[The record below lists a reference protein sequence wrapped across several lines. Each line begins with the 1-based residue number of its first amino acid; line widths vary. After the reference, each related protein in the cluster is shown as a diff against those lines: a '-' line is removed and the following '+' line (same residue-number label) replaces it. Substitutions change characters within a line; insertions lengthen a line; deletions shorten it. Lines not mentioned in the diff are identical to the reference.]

1 MDNKMFCFQCE
12 QAAHCTGCTGSAGVC
27 GKSAETANLQDE
39 LTGALIG
46 LARAA
51 DGSPGVNEGT
61 WSLIIEALFTT
72 LTNVNFDAAAIR
84 DVTARVKAEKS
95 RLVPD
100 CASCM
105 SPCGHNN
112 DYDVSRLWTADEDI
126 RSLKSLILFG
136 IRGMAAYA
144 YHAMVLGYTDGEVN
158 RFFAKALFA
167 IGEDWGMDDLLP
179 LVLEVG
185 EKNYRCMALLDK
197 ANTAVSESQTAYD
210 NAQQNVQ
217 DAQSKVDDA
226 YASDPATNAAQSEL
240 DAAQSAK
247 KDAAQAAL
255 AEVNATLKTAETAL
269 ATAKSDAESAQD
281 AYDKAHKVVTP
292 SKDTTITVD
301 TPDSAN
307 RANRAA
313 VKTSTQAKLGDT
325 GVDVMETA
333 VFTIMAA
340 GTAGATLML
349 KRRGDGRYGLM
360 ARHAK

>member
-1 MDNKMFCFQCE
+1 MENMENPKKL
-12 QAAHCTGCTGSAGVC
+12 AVATIAG
-27 GKSAETANLQDE
+27 
-39 LTGALIG
+39 LTEVA
-46 LARAA
+46 
-51 DGSPGVNEGT
+51 
-61 WSLIIEALFTT
+61 
-72 LTNVNFDAAAIR
+72 
-84 DVTARVKAEKS
+84 
-95 RLVPD
+95 
-100 CASCM
+100 
-105 SPCGHNN
+105 
-112 DYDVSRLWTADEDI
+112 
-126 RSLKSLILFG
+126 
-136 IRGMAAYA
+136 GMAAP
-144 YHAMVLGYTDGEVN
+144 AMADETAADP
-158 RFFAKALFA
+158 
-167 IGEDWGMDDLLP
+167 M
-179 LVLEVG
+179 VG
-185 EKNYRCMALLDK
+185 QTQSADPTKDALDK

-226 YASDPATNAAQSEL
+226 YASDPATNAAQSKL
-240 DAAQSAK
+240 DADQSAADAQADV
-247 KDAAQAAL
+247 DAAQAAL

-301 TPDSAN
+301 TPNSAN
-307 RANRAA
+307 SANRAA

>member
-1 MDNKMFCFQCE
+1 MEKME
-12 QAAHCTGCTGSAGVC
+12 SMENPKKLAVTTIAG
-27 GKSAETANLQDE
+27 
-39 LTGALIG
+39 LTEVA
-46 LARAA
+46 
-51 DGSPGVNEGT
+51 
-61 WSLIIEALFTT
+61 
-72 LTNVNFDAAAIR
+72 
-84 DVTARVKAEKS
+84 
-95 RLVPD
+95 
-100 CASCM
+100 
-105 SPCGHNN
+105 
-112 DYDVSRLWTADEDI
+112 
-126 RSLKSLILFG
+126 
-136 IRGMAAYA
+136 GMAAP
-144 YHAMVLGYTDGEVN
+144 AMADETAADP
-158 RFFAKALFA
+158 
-167 IGEDWGMDDLLP
+167 M
-179 LVLEVG
+179 VG
-185 EKNYRCMALLDK
+185 QTQSADPTKDALDK

-240 DAAQSAK
+240 
-247 KDAAQAAL
+247 DAAQAAL

-307 RANRAA
+307 SANSANRAA

>member
-1 MDNKMFCFQCE
+1 MEKME
-12 QAAHCTGCTGSAGVC
+12 NMENPKKLAVATIAG
-27 GKSAETANLQDE
+27 
-39 LTGALIG
+39 LTEVA
-46 LARAA
+46 
-51 DGSPGVNEGT
+51 
-61 WSLIIEALFTT
+61 
-72 LTNVNFDAAAIR
+72 
-84 DVTARVKAEKS
+84 
-95 RLVPD
+95 
-100 CASCM
+100 
-105 SPCGHNN
+105 
-112 DYDVSRLWTADEDI
+112 
-126 RSLKSLILFG
+126 
-136 IRGMAAYA
+136 GMAAP
-144 YHAMVLGYTDGEVN
+144 AMADETAADP
-158 RFFAKALFA
+158 
-167 IGEDWGMDDLLP
+167 M
-179 LVLEVG
+179 VG
-185 EKNYRCMALLDK
+185 QTQSADPTKDALDK

-240 DAAQSAK
+240 
-247 KDAAQAAL
+247 DAAQAAL

-307 RANRAA
+307 RAA

>member
-1 MDNKMFCFQCE
+1 MEKME
-12 QAAHCTGCTGSAGVC
+12 NMENPKKLAVATIAG
-27 GKSAETANLQDE
+27 
-39 LTGALIG
+39 LTEVA
-46 LARAA
+46 
-51 DGSPGVNEGT
+51 
-61 WSLIIEALFTT
+61 
-72 LTNVNFDAAAIR
+72 
-84 DVTARVKAEKS
+84 
-95 RLVPD
+95 
-100 CASCM
+100 
-105 SPCGHNN
+105 
-112 DYDVSRLWTADEDI
+112 
-126 RSLKSLILFG
+126 
-136 IRGMAAYA
+136 GMAAP
-144 YHAMVLGYTDGEVN
+144 AMADETAADP
-158 RFFAKALFA
+158 
-167 IGEDWGMDDLLP
+167 M
-179 LVLEVG
+179 VG
-185 EKNYRCMALLDK
+185 QTQSADPTKDALDK

-240 DAAQSAK
+240 
-247 KDAAQAAL
+247 DAAQAAL

-307 RANRAA
+307 SANSANRAA

>member
-1 MDNKMFCFQCE
+1 MEKME
-12 QAAHCTGCTGSAGVC
+12 NMENPKKLAVATIAG
-27 GKSAETANLQDE
+27 
-39 LTGALIG
+39 LTEVA
-46 LARAA
+46 
-51 DGSPGVNEGT
+51 
-61 WSLIIEALFTT
+61 
-72 LTNVNFDAAAIR
+72 
-84 DVTARVKAEKS
+84 
-95 RLVPD
+95 
-100 CASCM
+100 
-105 SPCGHNN
+105 
-112 DYDVSRLWTADEDI
+112 
-126 RSLKSLILFG
+126 
-136 IRGMAAYA
+136 GMAAP
-144 YHAMVLGYTDGEVN
+144 AMADETAADP
-158 RFFAKALFA
+158 
-167 IGEDWGMDDLLP
+167 M
-179 LVLEVG
+179 VG
-185 EKNYRCMALLDK
+185 QTQSADPTKDALDK

-247 KDAAQAAL
+247 K
-255 AEVNATLKTAETAL
+255 EVNATLKTAETAL

-301 TPDSAN
+301 TPDSANSAN

>member
-1 MDNKMFCFQCE
+1 MEKME
-12 QAAHCTGCTGSAGVC
+12 NMENPKKLAVATIAG
-27 GKSAETANLQDE
+27 
-39 LTGALIG
+39 LTEVA
-46 LARAA
+46 
-51 DGSPGVNEGT
+51 
-61 WSLIIEALFTT
+61 
-72 LTNVNFDAAAIR
+72 
-84 DVTARVKAEKS
+84 
-95 RLVPD
+95 
-100 CASCM
+100 
-105 SPCGHNN
+105 
-112 DYDVSRLWTADEDI
+112 
-126 RSLKSLILFG
+126 
-136 IRGMAAYA
+136 GMAAP
-144 YHAMVLGYTDGEVN
+144 AMADETAAD
-158 RFFAKALFA
+158 
-167 IGEDWGMDDLLP
+167 P
-179 LVLEVG
+179 TVG
-185 EKNYRCMALLDK
+185 QTQSADPTKDALDK

-240 DAAQSAK
+240 
-247 KDAAQAAL
+247 DAAQAAL

-307 RANRAA
+307 SANRAA

-349 KRRGDGRYGLM
+349 KRRGDGRYDLM

>member
-1 MDNKMFCFQCE
+1 MENMENPKKL
-12 QAAHCTGCTGSAGVC
+12 AVATIAG
-27 GKSAETANLQDE
+27 
-39 LTGALIG
+39 LTEVA
-46 LARAA
+46 
-51 DGSPGVNEGT
+51 
-61 WSLIIEALFTT
+61 
-72 LTNVNFDAAAIR
+72 
-84 DVTARVKAEKS
+84 
-95 RLVPD
+95 
-100 CASCM
+100 
-105 SPCGHNN
+105 
-112 DYDVSRLWTADEDI
+112 
-126 RSLKSLILFG
+126 
-136 IRGMAAYA
+136 GMAAP
-144 YHAMVLGYTDGEVN
+144 AMADETAAD
-158 RFFAKALFA
+158 
-167 IGEDWGMDDLLP
+167 P
-179 LVLEVG
+179 TVG
-185 EKNYRCMALLDK
+185 QTQSADPTKDALDK

-307 RANRAA
+307 RAA

-325 GVDVMETA
+325 GVNVMETA

>member
-1 MDNKMFCFQCE
+1 MEKME
-12 QAAHCTGCTGSAGVC
+12 NMENPKKLAVATIAG
-27 GKSAETANLQDE
+27 
-39 LTGALIG
+39 LTEVA
-46 LARAA
+46 
-51 DGSPGVNEGT
+51 
-61 WSLIIEALFTT
+61 
-72 LTNVNFDAAAIR
+72 
-84 DVTARVKAEKS
+84 
-95 RLVPD
+95 
-100 CASCM
+100 
-105 SPCGHNN
+105 
-112 DYDVSRLWTADEDI
+112 
-126 RSLKSLILFG
+126 
-136 IRGMAAYA
+136 GMAAP
-144 YHAMVLGYTDGEVN
+144 AMADETAAD
-158 RFFAKALFA
+158 
-167 IGEDWGMDDLLP
+167 P
-179 LVLEVG
+179 TVG
-185 EKNYRCMALLDK
+185 QTQSADPTKDALDK

-240 DAAQSAK
+240 
-247 KDAAQAAL
+247 DAAQAAL

-301 TPDSAN
+301 TPDSANSAN

>member
-1 MDNKMFCFQCE
+1 MEKME
-12 QAAHCTGCTGSAGVC
+12 NMENPKKLAVATIAG
-27 GKSAETANLQDE
+27 
-39 LTGALIG
+39 LTEVA
-46 LARAA
+46 
-51 DGSPGVNEGT
+51 
-61 WSLIIEALFTT
+61 
-72 LTNVNFDAAAIR
+72 
-84 DVTARVKAEKS
+84 
-95 RLVPD
+95 
-100 CASCM
+100 
-105 SPCGHNN
+105 
-112 DYDVSRLWTADEDI
+112 
-126 RSLKSLILFG
+126 
-136 IRGMAAYA
+136 GMAAP
-144 YHAMVLGYTDGEVN
+144 AMADETAAD
-158 RFFAKALFA
+158 
-167 IGEDWGMDDLLP
+167 P
-179 LVLEVG
+179 TVG
-185 EKNYRCMALLDK
+185 QTQSADPTKDALDK

-240 DAAQSAK
+240 
-247 KDAAQAAL
+247 DAAQAAL

-307 RANRAA
+307 SANRAA

>member
-1 MDNKMFCFQCE
+1 MEKME
-12 QAAHCTGCTGSAGVC
+12 NMENPKKLAVATIAG
-27 GKSAETANLQDE
+27 
-39 LTGALIG
+39 LTEVA
-46 LARAA
+46 
-51 DGSPGVNEGT
+51 
-61 WSLIIEALFTT
+61 
-72 LTNVNFDAAAIR
+72 
-84 DVTARVKAEKS
+84 
-95 RLVPD
+95 
-100 CASCM
+100 
-105 SPCGHNN
+105 
-112 DYDVSRLWTADEDI
+112 
-126 RSLKSLILFG
+126 
-136 IRGMAAYA
+136 GMAAP
-144 YHAMVLGYTDGEVN
+144 AMADETAAD
-158 RFFAKALFA
+158 
-167 IGEDWGMDDLLP
+167 P
-179 LVLEVG
+179 TVG
-185 EKNYRCMALLDK
+185 QTQSADPTKDALDK

-307 RANRAA
+307 RAA

-325 GVDVMETA
+325 GVNVMETA

>member
-1 MDNKMFCFQCE
+1 MEKME
-12 QAAHCTGCTGSAGVC
+12 NMENPKKLAVATIAG
-27 GKSAETANLQDE
+27 
-39 LTGALIG
+39 LTEVA
-46 LARAA
+46 
-51 DGSPGVNEGT
+51 
-61 WSLIIEALFTT
+61 
-72 LTNVNFDAAAIR
+72 
-84 DVTARVKAEKS
+84 
-95 RLVPD
+95 
-100 CASCM
+100 
-105 SPCGHNN
+105 
-112 DYDVSRLWTADEDI
+112 
-126 RSLKSLILFG
+126 
-136 IRGMAAYA
+136 GMAAP
-144 YHAMVLGYTDGEVN
+144 AMADETAADPMVGQTQSTDPTKD
-158 RFFAKALFA
+158 A
-167 IGEDWGMDDLLP
+167 
-179 LVLEVG
+179 
-185 EKNYRCMALLDK
+185 LDK

-217 DAQSKVDDA
+217 DGQSKVDDA
-226 YASDPATNAAQSEL
+226 YASDPATNAAQS
-240 DAAQSAK
+240 DV
-247 KDAAQAAL
+247 DAAQAAL

-307 RANRAA
+307 SANRAA

>member
-1 MDNKMFCFQCE
+1 MEKME
-12 QAAHCTGCTGSAGVC
+12 NMENPKKLAVATIAG
-27 GKSAETANLQDE
+27 
-39 LTGALIG
+39 LTEVA
-46 LARAA
+46 
-51 DGSPGVNEGT
+51 
-61 WSLIIEALFTT
+61 
-72 LTNVNFDAAAIR
+72 
-84 DVTARVKAEKS
+84 
-95 RLVPD
+95 
-100 CASCM
+100 
-105 SPCGHNN
+105 
-112 DYDVSRLWTADEDI
+112 
-126 RSLKSLILFG
+126 
-136 IRGMAAYA
+136 GMAAP
-144 YHAMVLGYTDGEVN
+144 AMADETAADP
-158 RFFAKALFA
+158 
-167 IGEDWGMDDLLP
+167 M
-179 LVLEVG
+179 VG
-185 EKNYRCMALLDK
+185 QTQSADPTKDALDK

-226 YASDPATNAAQSEL
+226 YASAPATNAAQSEL
-240 DAAQSAK
+240 DAAQSAADAQADV
-247 KDAAQAAL
+247 DAAQAAL

-307 RANRAA
+307 SANRAA

>member
-1 MDNKMFCFQCE
+1 MEKME
-12 QAAHCTGCTGSAGVC
+12 NMENPKKLAVATIAG
-27 GKSAETANLQDE
+27 
-39 LTGALIG
+39 LTEVA
-46 LARAA
+46 
-51 DGSPGVNEGT
+51 
-61 WSLIIEALFTT
+61 
-72 LTNVNFDAAAIR
+72 
-84 DVTARVKAEKS
+84 
-95 RLVPD
+95 
-100 CASCM
+100 
-105 SPCGHNN
+105 
-112 DYDVSRLWTADEDI
+112 
-126 RSLKSLILFG
+126 
-136 IRGMAAYA
+136 GMAAP
-144 YHAMVLGYTDGEVN
+144 AMADETAADP
-158 RFFAKALFA
+158 
-167 IGEDWGMDDLLP
+167 M
-179 LVLEVG
+179 VG
-185 EKNYRCMALLDK
+185 QTQSADPTKDALDK

-247 KDAAQAAL
+247 KDADQSAADAQAD
-255 AEVNATLKTAETAL
+255 V
-269 ATAKSDAESAQD
+269 DAA
-281 AYDKAHKVVTP
+281 P

-301 TPDSAN
+301 TPDSANSANRAN

>member
-1 MDNKMFCFQCE
+1 MEKME
-12 QAAHCTGCTGSAGVC
+12 NMENPKKLAVATIAG
-27 GKSAETANLQDE
+27 
-39 LTGALIG
+39 LTEVA
-46 LARAA
+46 
-51 DGSPGVNEGT
+51 
-61 WSLIIEALFTT
+61 
-72 LTNVNFDAAAIR
+72 
-84 DVTARVKAEKS
+84 
-95 RLVPD
+95 
-100 CASCM
+100 
-105 SPCGHNN
+105 
-112 DYDVSRLWTADEDI
+112 
-126 RSLKSLILFG
+126 
-136 IRGMAAYA
+136 GMAAP
-144 YHAMVLGYTDGEVN
+144 AMADETAAD
-158 RFFAKALFA
+158 
-167 IGEDWGMDDLLP
+167 P
-179 LVLEVG
+179 TVG
-185 EKNYRCMALLDK
+185 QTQSADPTKDALDK

-269 ATAKSDAESAQD
+269 VTAKSDAESAQD

-301 TPDSAN
+301 TPDS
-307 RANRAA
+307 ANRAA

>member
-1 MDNKMFCFQCE
+1 MEKME
-12 QAAHCTGCTGSAGVC
+12 NMENPKKLAVATIAG
-27 GKSAETANLQDE
+27 
-39 LTGALIG
+39 LTEVA
-46 LARAA
+46 
-51 DGSPGVNEGT
+51 
-61 WSLIIEALFTT
+61 
-72 LTNVNFDAAAIR
+72 
-84 DVTARVKAEKS
+84 
-95 RLVPD
+95 
-100 CASCM
+100 
-105 SPCGHNN
+105 
-112 DYDVSRLWTADEDI
+112 
-126 RSLKSLILFG
+126 
-136 IRGMAAYA
+136 GMAAP
-144 YHAMVLGYTDGEVN
+144 AMADETAADP
-158 RFFAKALFA
+158 
-167 IGEDWGMDDLLP
+167 M
-179 LVLEVG
+179 VG
-185 EKNYRCMALLDK
+185 QTQAADPTKDALDK

-240 DAAQSAK
+240 
-247 KDAAQAAL
+247 DAAQAAL

-307 RANRAA
+307 SANRAA

>member
-1 MDNKMFCFQCE
+1 MEKME
-12 QAAHCTGCTGSAGVC
+12 NMENPKKLAVATIAG
-27 GKSAETANLQDE
+27 
-39 LTGALIG
+39 LTEVA
-46 LARAA
+46 
-51 DGSPGVNEGT
+51 
-61 WSLIIEALFTT
+61 
-72 LTNVNFDAAAIR
+72 
-84 DVTARVKAEKS
+84 
-95 RLVPD
+95 
-100 CASCM
+100 
-105 SPCGHNN
+105 
-112 DYDVSRLWTADEDI
+112 
-126 RSLKSLILFG
+126 
-136 IRGMAAYA
+136 GMAAP
-144 YHAMVLGYTDGEVN
+144 AMADETAAD
-158 RFFAKALFA
+158 
-167 IGEDWGMDDLLP
+167 P
-179 LVLEVG
+179 TVG
-185 EKNYRCMALLDK
+185 QTQSADPTKDALDK
-197 ANTAVSESQTAYD
+197 ANAAVSESQTAYD

-240 DAAQSAK
+240 
-247 KDAAQAAL
+247 DAAQAAL

-307 RANRAA
+307 SANKAA

-349 KRRGDGRYGLM
+349 KRRGDGRYDLM
-360 ARHAK
+360 ARHDK

>member
-1 MDNKMFCFQCE
+1 MEKME
-12 QAAHCTGCTGSAGVC
+12 NMENPKKLAVATIAG
-27 GKSAETANLQDE
+27 
-39 LTGALIG
+39 LTEVA
-46 LARAA
+46 
-51 DGSPGVNEGT
+51 
-61 WSLIIEALFTT
+61 
-72 LTNVNFDAAAIR
+72 
-84 DVTARVKAEKS
+84 
-95 RLVPD
+95 
-100 CASCM
+100 
-105 SPCGHNN
+105 
-112 DYDVSRLWTADEDI
+112 
-126 RSLKSLILFG
+126 
-136 IRGMAAYA
+136 GMAAP
-144 YHAMVLGYTDGEVN
+144 AMADETAADP
-158 RFFAKALFA
+158 
-167 IGEDWGMDDLLP
+167 M
-179 LVLEVG
+179 VG
-185 EKNYRCMALLDK
+185 QTQSADPTKDALDK

-240 DAAQSAK
+240 
-247 KDAAQAAL
+247 DAAQAAL

-301 TPDSAN
+301 TPDSANSAN

>member
-1 MDNKMFCFQCE
+1 MEKME
-12 QAAHCTGCTGSAGVC
+12 NMENPKKLAVATIAG
-27 GKSAETANLQDE
+27 
-39 LTGALIG
+39 LTEVA
-46 LARAA
+46 
-51 DGSPGVNEGT
+51 
-61 WSLIIEALFTT
+61 
-72 LTNVNFDAAAIR
+72 
-84 DVTARVKAEKS
+84 
-95 RLVPD
+95 
-100 CASCM
+100 
-105 SPCGHNN
+105 
-112 DYDVSRLWTADEDI
+112 
-126 RSLKSLILFG
+126 
-136 IRGMAAYA
+136 GMAAP
-144 YHAMVLGYTDGEVN
+144 AMADETAADP
-158 RFFAKALFA
+158 
-167 IGEDWGMDDLLP
+167 M
-179 LVLEVG
+179 VG
-185 EKNYRCMALLDK
+185 QTQSADPTKDALDK

-240 DAAQSAK
+240 DAAQSAADAQADV
-247 KDAAQAAL
+247 DAAQAAL

-301 TPDSAN
+301 TPDSADSAN
-307 RANRAA
+307 SANRAA
-313 VKTSTQAKLGDT
+313 VKTSTQAKLGNT

>member
-1 MDNKMFCFQCE
+1 MEKME
-12 QAAHCTGCTGSAGVC
+12 NMENPKKLAVATIAG
-27 GKSAETANLQDE
+27 
-39 LTGALIG
+39 LTEVA
-46 LARAA
+46 
-51 DGSPGVNEGT
+51 
-61 WSLIIEALFTT
+61 
-72 LTNVNFDAAAIR
+72 
-84 DVTARVKAEKS
+84 
-95 RLVPD
+95 
-100 CASCM
+100 
-105 SPCGHNN
+105 
-112 DYDVSRLWTADEDI
+112 
-126 RSLKSLILFG
+126 
-136 IRGMAAYA
+136 GMAAP
-144 YHAMVLGYTDGEVN
+144 AMADETAAD
-158 RFFAKALFA
+158 
-167 IGEDWGMDDLLP
+167 P
-179 LVLEVG
+179 TVG
-185 EKNYRCMALLDK
+185 QTQSADPTKDALDK

-240 DAAQSAK
+240 DAAQSAADAQADV
-247 KDAAQAAL
+247 DAAQAAL

-301 TPDSAN
+301 TPDSADSAN
-307 RANRAA
+307 SANRAA
-313 VKTSTQAKLGDT
+313 VKTSTQAKLGNT

>member
-1 MDNKMFCFQCE
+1 MEKME
-12 QAAHCTGCTGSAGVC
+12 NMENPKKLAVATIAG
-27 GKSAETANLQDE
+27 
-39 LTGALIG
+39 LTEVA
-46 LARAA
+46 
-51 DGSPGVNEGT
+51 
-61 WSLIIEALFTT
+61 
-72 LTNVNFDAAAIR
+72 
-84 DVTARVKAEKS
+84 
-95 RLVPD
+95 
-100 CASCM
+100 
-105 SPCGHNN
+105 
-112 DYDVSRLWTADEDI
+112 
-126 RSLKSLILFG
+126 
-136 IRGMAAYA
+136 GMAAP
-144 YHAMVLGYTDGEVN
+144 AMADETAADP
-158 RFFAKALFA
+158 
-167 IGEDWGMDDLLP
+167 M
-179 LVLEVG
+179 VG
-185 EKNYRCMALLDK
+185 QTQSADPTKDALDK

-240 DAAQSAK
+240 DADQSAADAQADV
-247 KDAAQAAL
+247 DAAQAAL

-307 RANRAA
+307 SANSANRAA

>member
-1 MDNKMFCFQCE
+1 MEKME
-12 QAAHCTGCTGSAGVC
+12 NMENPKKLAVATIAG
-27 GKSAETANLQDE
+27 
-39 LTGALIG
+39 LTEVA
-46 LARAA
+46 
-51 DGSPGVNEGT
+51 
-61 WSLIIEALFTT
+61 
-72 LTNVNFDAAAIR
+72 
-84 DVTARVKAEKS
+84 
-95 RLVPD
+95 
-100 CASCM
+100 
-105 SPCGHNN
+105 
-112 DYDVSRLWTADEDI
+112 
-126 RSLKSLILFG
+126 
-136 IRGMAAYA
+136 GMAAP
-144 YHAMVLGYTDGEVN
+144 AMADETAAD
-158 RFFAKALFA
+158 
-167 IGEDWGMDDLLP
+167 P
-179 LVLEVG
+179 
-185 EKNYRCMALLDK
+185 MAGQTQSADPTKDALDK

-226 YASDPATNAAQSEL
+226 YASDPATNAAQA
-240 DAAQSAK
+240 DV
-247 KDAAQAAL
+247 DAAQAAL

-307 RANRAA
+307 SANRAA

>member
-1 MDNKMFCFQCE
+1 MEKME
-12 QAAHCTGCTGSAGVC
+12 NMENPKKLAVATIAG
-27 GKSAETANLQDE
+27 
-39 LTGALIG
+39 LTEVA
-46 LARAA
+46 
-51 DGSPGVNEGT
+51 
-61 WSLIIEALFTT
+61 
-72 LTNVNFDAAAIR
+72 
-84 DVTARVKAEKS
+84 
-95 RLVPD
+95 
-100 CASCM
+100 
-105 SPCGHNN
+105 
-112 DYDVSRLWTADEDI
+112 
-126 RSLKSLILFG
+126 
-136 IRGMAAYA
+136 GMAAP
-144 YHAMVLGYTDGEVN
+144 AMADETAADP
-158 RFFAKALFA
+158 
-167 IGEDWGMDDLLP
+167 M
-179 LVLEVG
+179 VG
-185 EKNYRCMALLDK
+185 QTQSADPTKDALDK

-247 KDAAQAAL
+247 KDAAQSAADAQADVDAAQAAL

-307 RANRAA
+307 SANSANRAA

>member
-1 MDNKMFCFQCE
+1 MEKME
-12 QAAHCTGCTGSAGVC
+12 NMENPKKLAVATIAG
-27 GKSAETANLQDE
+27 
-39 LTGALIG
+39 LTEVA
-46 LARAA
+46 
-51 DGSPGVNEGT
+51 
-61 WSLIIEALFTT
+61 
-72 LTNVNFDAAAIR
+72 
-84 DVTARVKAEKS
+84 
-95 RLVPD
+95 
-100 CASCM
+100 
-105 SPCGHNN
+105 
-112 DYDVSRLWTADEDI
+112 
-126 RSLKSLILFG
+126 
-136 IRGMAAYA
+136 GMAAP
-144 YHAMVLGYTDGEVN
+144 AMADETAADP
-158 RFFAKALFA
+158 
-167 IGEDWGMDDLLP
+167 M
-179 LVLEVG
+179 VG
-185 EKNYRCMALLDK
+185 QTQSADPTKDALDK

-217 DAQSKVDDA
+217 DGQSKVDDA

-247 KDAAQAAL
+247 KDADQSAADAQADVDAAQAAL

-307 RANRAA
+307 SAA

>member
-1 MDNKMFCFQCE
+1 MENMENPKKL
-12 QAAHCTGCTGSAGVC
+12 AVATIAG
-27 GKSAETANLQDE
+27 
-39 LTGALIG
+39 LTEVA
-46 LARAA
+46 
-51 DGSPGVNEGT
+51 
-61 WSLIIEALFTT
+61 
-72 LTNVNFDAAAIR
+72 
-84 DVTARVKAEKS
+84 
-95 RLVPD
+95 
-100 CASCM
+100 
-105 SPCGHNN
+105 
-112 DYDVSRLWTADEDI
+112 
-126 RSLKSLILFG
+126 
-136 IRGMAAYA
+136 GMAAP
-144 YHAMVLGYTDGEVN
+144 AMADETAADP
-158 RFFAKALFA
+158 
-167 IGEDWGMDDLLP
+167 M
-179 LVLEVG
+179 VG
-185 EKNYRCMALLDK
+185 QTQSADPTKDALDK

-307 RANRAA
+307 SANSANRAA

>member
-1 MDNKMFCFQCE
+1 MEKME
-12 QAAHCTGCTGSAGVC
+12 NMENPKKLAVATIAG
-27 GKSAETANLQDE
+27 
-39 LTGALIG
+39 LTEVA
-46 LARAA
+46 
-51 DGSPGVNEGT
+51 
-61 WSLIIEALFTT
+61 
-72 LTNVNFDAAAIR
+72 
-84 DVTARVKAEKS
+84 
-95 RLVPD
+95 
-100 CASCM
+100 
-105 SPCGHNN
+105 
-112 DYDVSRLWTADEDI
+112 
-126 RSLKSLILFG
+126 
-136 IRGMAAYA
+136 GMAAP
-144 YHAMVLGYTDGEVN
+144 AMADETAADPTKD
-158 RFFAKALFA
+158 A
-167 IGEDWGMDDLLP
+167 
-179 LVLEVG
+179 
-185 EKNYRCMALLDK
+185 LDK

-240 DAAQSAK
+240 
-247 KDAAQAAL
+247 DAAQAAL

-307 RANRAA
+307 SANRAA

>member
-1 MDNKMFCFQCE
+1 MEKME
-12 QAAHCTGCTGSAGVC
+12 NMENPKKLAVATIAG
-27 GKSAETANLQDE
+27 
-39 LTGALIG
+39 LTEVA
-46 LARAA
+46 
-51 DGSPGVNEGT
+51 
-61 WSLIIEALFTT
+61 
-72 LTNVNFDAAAIR
+72 
-84 DVTARVKAEKS
+84 
-95 RLVPD
+95 
-100 CASCM
+100 
-105 SPCGHNN
+105 
-112 DYDVSRLWTADEDI
+112 
-126 RSLKSLILFG
+126 
-136 IRGMAAYA
+136 GMAAP
-144 YHAMVLGYTDGEVN
+144 AMADETAAD
-158 RFFAKALFA
+158 
-167 IGEDWGMDDLLP
+167 P
-179 LVLEVG
+179 TVG
-185 EKNYRCMALLDK
+185 QTQSADPTKDALDK

-226 YASDPATNAAQSEL
+226 YASDPATNAAQA
-240 DAAQSAK
+240 DV
-247 KDAAQAAL
+247 DAAQAAL

-307 RANRAA
+307 SANRAA

-349 KRRGDGRYGLM
+349 KRRGDGRYDLM

>member
-1 MDNKMFCFQCE
+1 MEKME
-12 QAAHCTGCTGSAGVC
+12 NMENPKKLAVATIAG
-27 GKSAETANLQDE
+27 
-39 LTGALIG
+39 LTEVA
-46 LARAA
+46 
-51 DGSPGVNEGT
+51 
-61 WSLIIEALFTT
+61 
-72 LTNVNFDAAAIR
+72 
-84 DVTARVKAEKS
+84 
-95 RLVPD
+95 
-100 CASCM
+100 
-105 SPCGHNN
+105 
-112 DYDVSRLWTADEDI
+112 
-126 RSLKSLILFG
+126 
-136 IRGMAAYA
+136 GMAAP
-144 YHAMVLGYTDGEVN
+144 AMADETAADP
-158 RFFAKALFA
+158 
-167 IGEDWGMDDLLP
+167 M
-179 LVLEVG
+179 VG
-185 EKNYRCMALLDK
+185 QTQSADPTKDALDK

-247 KDAAQAAL
+247 KDADQSAADAQAAL

-301 TPDSAN
+301 TPDSANSAN

>member
-1 MDNKMFCFQCE
+1 MEKME
-12 QAAHCTGCTGSAGVC
+12 NMENPKKLAVATIAG
-27 GKSAETANLQDE
+27 
-39 LTGALIG
+39 LTEVA
-46 LARAA
+46 
-51 DGSPGVNEGT
+51 
-61 WSLIIEALFTT
+61 
-72 LTNVNFDAAAIR
+72 
-84 DVTARVKAEKS
+84 
-95 RLVPD
+95 
-100 CASCM
+100 
-105 SPCGHNN
+105 
-112 DYDVSRLWTADEDI
+112 
-126 RSLKSLILFG
+126 
-136 IRGMAAYA
+136 GMAAP
-144 YHAMVLGYTDGEVN
+144 AMADETAAD
-158 RFFAKALFA
+158 
-167 IGEDWGMDDLLP
+167 P
-179 LVLEVG
+179 TVG
-185 EKNYRCMALLDK
+185 QTQSADPTKDALDK

-240 DAAQSAK
+240 DAAQ
-247 KDAAQAAL
+247 AAL
-255 AEVNATLKTAETAL
+255 AEANATLKTAETAL

-349 KRRGDGRYGLM
+349 KRRGDGRYELM
-360 ARHAK
+360 ARHDK

>member
-1 MDNKMFCFQCE
+1 MEKME
-12 QAAHCTGCTGSAGVC
+12 NMENPKKLAVATIAG
-27 GKSAETANLQDE
+27 
-39 LTGALIG
+39 LTEVA
-46 LARAA
+46 
-51 DGSPGVNEGT
+51 
-61 WSLIIEALFTT
+61 
-72 LTNVNFDAAAIR
+72 
-84 DVTARVKAEKS
+84 
-95 RLVPD
+95 
-100 CASCM
+100 
-105 SPCGHNN
+105 
-112 DYDVSRLWTADEDI
+112 
-126 RSLKSLILFG
+126 
-136 IRGMAAYA
+136 GMAAP
-144 YHAMVLGYTDGEVN
+144 AMADETAAD
-158 RFFAKALFA
+158 
-167 IGEDWGMDDLLP
+167 P
-179 LVLEVG
+179 TVG
-185 EKNYRCMALLDK
+185 QTQSADPTKDALDK

-240 DAAQSAK
+240 DAAQSAA
-247 KDAAQAAL
+247 DAQADVDDAQAAL

-307 RANRAA
+307 SANRAA

>member
-1 MDNKMFCFQCE
+1 MEKME
-12 QAAHCTGCTGSAGVC
+12 NMENPKKLAVATIAG
-27 GKSAETANLQDE
+27 
-39 LTGALIG
+39 LTEVA
-46 LARAA
+46 
-51 DGSPGVNEGT
+51 
-61 WSLIIEALFTT
+61 
-72 LTNVNFDAAAIR
+72 
-84 DVTARVKAEKS
+84 
-95 RLVPD
+95 
-100 CASCM
+100 
-105 SPCGHNN
+105 
-112 DYDVSRLWTADEDI
+112 
-126 RSLKSLILFG
+126 
-136 IRGMAAYA
+136 GMAAP
-144 YHAMVLGYTDGEVN
+144 AMADETAAD
-158 RFFAKALFA
+158 
-167 IGEDWGMDDLLP
+167 P
-179 LVLEVG
+179 TVG
-185 EKNYRCMALLDK
+185 QTQSADPTKDALDK

-240 DAAQSAK
+240 DADQSAADAQADV
-247 KDAAQAAL
+247 DAAQAAL

-301 TPDSAN
+301 TPDSANSAN

>member
-1 MDNKMFCFQCE
+1 MEKME
-12 QAAHCTGCTGSAGVC
+12 NMENPKKLAVATIAG
-27 GKSAETANLQDE
+27 
-39 LTGALIG
+39 LTEVA
-46 LARAA
+46 
-51 DGSPGVNEGT
+51 
-61 WSLIIEALFTT
+61 
-72 LTNVNFDAAAIR
+72 
-84 DVTARVKAEKS
+84 
-95 RLVPD
+95 
-100 CASCM
+100 
-105 SPCGHNN
+105 
-112 DYDVSRLWTADEDI
+112 
-126 RSLKSLILFG
+126 
-136 IRGMAAYA
+136 GMAAP
-144 YHAMVLGYTDGEVN
+144 AMADET
-158 RFFAKALFA
+158 AA
-167 IGEDWGMDDLLP
+167 DLM
-179 LVLEVG
+179 VG
-185 EKNYRCMALLDK
+185 QTQSADPTKDALDK

-240 DAAQSAK
+240 DAAQSAADAQADV
-247 KDAAQAAL
+247 DAAQAAL

-307 RANRAA
+307 SANRAA

>member
-1 MDNKMFCFQCE
+1 MENMENPKKL
-12 QAAHCTGCTGSAGVC
+12 AVATIAG
-27 GKSAETANLQDE
+27 
-39 LTGALIG
+39 LTEVA
-46 LARAA
+46 
-51 DGSPGVNEGT
+51 
-61 WSLIIEALFTT
+61 
-72 LTNVNFDAAAIR
+72 
-84 DVTARVKAEKS
+84 
-95 RLVPD
+95 
-100 CASCM
+100 
-105 SPCGHNN
+105 
-112 DYDVSRLWTADEDI
+112 
-126 RSLKSLILFG
+126 
-136 IRGMAAYA
+136 GMAAP
-144 YHAMVLGYTDGEVN
+144 AMADETAADP
-158 RFFAKALFA
+158 
-167 IGEDWGMDDLLP
+167 M
-179 LVLEVG
+179 VG
-185 EKNYRCMALLDK
+185 QTQSADPTKDALDK

-247 KDAAQAAL
+247 KDADQSAADAQ
-255 AEVNATLKTAETAL
+255 
-269 ATAKSDAESAQD
+269 SDAESAQD

-301 TPDSAN
+301 TPDSANSAN